1 MPTHRVAAVVEV
13 ERVRGSAIDVSG
25 IEHADA
31 TRRAEDQA
39 RTRRKVERACEEAR
53 RVLSAAGERDAD
65 GVQNADLRP
74 LDRLGRQIVP
84 AQRGD
89 ARAEKAGEAA
99 QLSVRM
105 PVLRIRSRHF
115 STSDLMCAANC
126 SGGLP
131 AGSDASL
138 AILWITSG

>member
-13 ERVRGSAIDVSG
+13 ERVRGRAVHVSR
-25 IEHADA
+25 IEDAD
-31 TRRAEDQA
+31 TPRRAEDQA
-39 RTRRKVERACEEAR
+39 RAGRKVERACKQTR
-53 RVLSAAGERDAD
+53 RFLATAGERDAD

-99 QLSVRM
+99 QLSV
-105 PVLRIRSRHF
+105 
-115 STSDLMCAANC
+115 
-126 SGGLP
+126 
-131 AGSDASL
+131 
-138 AILWITSG
+138 